1 MKGNEH
7 TYTHPEII
15 EIELIS
21 YEGILATSGDFSDD
35 INQEDGTWG
44 K

>member
-7 TYTHPEII
+7 TYAHPEII

-21 YEGILATSGDFSDD
+21 YEGILASSIDFGDN
-35 INQEDGTWG
+35 INEEDGTWG

>member
-7 TYTHPEII
+7 TYAHPEII

-21 YEGILATSGDFSDD
+21 YEGILALSGDFGDD